1 MLVIYIYAQYI
12 YIYICIC
19 IPLDSQ
25 FVDDDIPKY
34 LDNVNP
40 KVDALTNI
48 AIIFPCIFDIFDS
61 SRIQGGAPNIA
72 KLVRSWMKLMIYGRH
87 IELLNYPLVIG
98 QFAMERSTIVNR

>member
-1 MLVIYIYAQYI
+1 MLVININIYIYLYTIYI

-34 LDNVNP
+34 MDNLHP

-61 SRIQGGAPNIA
+61 SIIQGGAPNIA
-72 KLVRSWMKLMIYGRH
+72 KLVRSWMKLMISGRH
-87 IELLNYPLVIG
+87 IQLFNYPLVI
-98 QFAMERSTIVNR
+98 